1 MSLHLMNIQH
11 KILMPLP
18 DYLQRSKM
26 IFKNNFLDLLFN
38 TLNSVVK
45 KHKHLFA
52 TIRTFHKKYTF

>member
-26 IFKNNFLDLLFN
+26 IFKNNFFGL
-38 TLNSVVK
+38 TV
-45 KHKHLFA
+45 
-52 TIRTFHKKYTF
+52 